1 MHLGRDRVICAYE
14 LDGLV
19 IDPGPESCLET
30 LLDALDPV
38 EPRAILLTHIHLD
51 HAGATGALADRFP
64 DLTVHVHEKGAPHVV
79 DPTKLLKSARRL
91 YGDDLGRRWGEVLP
105 VPEERVHALR
115 GEGETVEGLRV
126 AYTPGHASHH
136 VCYLHE
142 DTGDAYVGDM
152 AGVRVPPF
160 ERTVMPTPPPDI
172 DVEAWLDSLHTIAD
186 WTPQRLMMTHFG
198 PVLDV
203 EQQLHRART
212 ALLDQAELA
221 RRGGEEEFL
230 AAVEDGLREGV
241 TEDDAFESIEQAA
254 QPETLYWGLERY
266 WRKKAEAA

>member
-1 MHLGRDRVICAYE
+1 MR
-14 LDGLV
+14 GL
-19 IDPGPESCLET
+19 PAS
-30 LLDALDPV
+30 
-38 EPRAILLTHIHLD
+38 
-51 HAGATGALADRFP
+51 LADRFP
-64 DLTVHVHEKGAPHVV
+64 DMLVYVHERGAPHVA
-79 DPTKLLKSARRL
+79 DPSKLLKSARRL

-105 VPEERVHALR
+105 VPEERIRPLA
-115 GEGETVEGLRV
+115 GGETVEGLRV

-152 AGVRVPPF
+152 AGVRVPPH
-160 ERTVMPTPPPDI
+160 ERTVAPTPPPDI
-172 DVEAWLDSLHTIAD
+172 DVEAWIDSIHTIAC

-198 PVLDV
+198 PVVDV

-221 RRGGEEEFL
+221 RTEGEEEFL
-230 AAVEDGLREGV
+230 AWLEDSLHEGV
-241 TEDDAFESIEQAA
+241 PDAEAFDSIEQAA

-266 WRKKAEAA
+266 WRKKAERAA